1 MDKPYSK
8 SAEMAVIGAVLLDAP
23 TVLNEVI
30 SKIKQEYFFFYEN
43 KIIFRCI
50 EEMF

>member
-8 SAEMAVIGAVLLDAP
+8 AAEMAVVGAVLLDAP

-30 SKIKQEYFFFYEN
+30 SNIKRE
-43 KIIFRCI
+43 
-50 EEMF
+50 